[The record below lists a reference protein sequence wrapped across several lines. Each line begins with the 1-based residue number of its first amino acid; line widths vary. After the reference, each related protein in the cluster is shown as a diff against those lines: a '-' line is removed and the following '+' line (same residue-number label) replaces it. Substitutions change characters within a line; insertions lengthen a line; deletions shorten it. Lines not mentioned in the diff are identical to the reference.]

1 MDNSEVHVELDDK
14 AKQLFVFE
22 IDSNLYAV
30 DVGYVDRVM
39 KIPPITPIPNAP
51 AAIVGIFHLRG
62 KVVVVLDLA
71 RRMNI
76 PKKKPLTANFLFVVR
91 RGKDEYAILV
101 DKPKIIVQIL
111 PSEIRPPDQ
120 ILAAHVPSEYVL
132 GVFMQEEQV
141 IKKKKQHSIMIETPG
156 SKEGNIIEES
166 LPPRPVA
173 WLNVEKL
180 LDHDDLLKILASQE

>member
-1 MDNSEVHVELDDK
+1 METSAMSVNRED
-14 AKQLFVFE
+14 ATKQLFVFE

-30 DVGYVDRVM
+30 DVECVDRVM

-62 KVVVVLDLA
+62 RVVVVLDLV

-76 PKKKPLTANFLFVVR
+76 PKKKPLTANFIFVVR

-101 DKPKIIVQIL
+101 DKPKIIVQVPI
-111 PSEIRPPDQ
+111 SEIHPPDQ
-120 ILAAHVPSEYVL
+120 ILVAHVPPEYVL

-141 IKKKKQHSIMIETPG
+141 TERKKQHSIMIENPG
-156 SKEGNIIEES
+156 SNMGNIIEETH
-166 LPPRPVA
+166 PPRPVA
-173 WLNVEKL
+173 LLDAEKL
-180 LDHDDLLKILASQE
+180 LDHEDMLKVLASQE